1 MQGEIDC
8 LLVLYFLVLF
18 TGKFVL
24 DPELREN
31 VGLVLVSTQ
40 VLFLAL
46 VVIQLFYSGA
56 KAVYRM
62 CKVRYLKRQAKK
74 QKKTKTLKGL

>member
-8 LLVLYFLVLF
+8 LLVLYFLVLY

-24 DPELREN
+24 DPELREDI
-31 VGLVLVSTQ
+31 GIVLIATQ
-40 VLFLAL
+40 MLFLAFI
-46 VVIQLFYSGA
+46 VIRLLYSGA
-56 KAVYRM
+56 RAVYRM

-74 QKKTKTLKGL
+74 QAKTKTLMGL

>member
-1 MQGEIDC
+1 M
-8 LLVLYFLVLF
+8 VLF

-24 DPELREN
+24 DPELRED
-31 VGLVLVSTQ
+31 VGLVLIATQ

-46 VVIQLFYSGA
+46 VVIQLLYAGA

-62 CKVRYLKRQAKK
+62 CKVRYLKKQAKK
-74 QKKTKTLKGL
+74 QAKAKILTEL

>member
-1 MQGEIDC
+1 M
-8 LLVLYFLVLF
+8 VLF

-24 DPELREN
+24 DPELRED
-31 VGLVLVSTQ
+31 VGSVLIATQ

-46 VVIQLFYSGA
+46 VVIQLLYAGA

-74 QKKTKTLKGL
+74 QAKTKTLMGL